1 MNPYKFSLLLIIC
14 LYISAKSVYA
24 QNDYFAIDSSL
35 FSGVSIVDGG
45 FENGKRII
53 RVSTVDKTFRFTAED
68 IKEYCEQ
75 HSLSNIILM
84 GHSMGGKTAMLAAV
98 KYSNLVAKLVVV
110 DIAPKYYEPH
120 HQQILDGL
128 TALEDADL
136 ESRQEADKLLSE
148 FISEKP
154 IRLFL
159 LKNLKRKSEGTYCLK
174 VNLETLKNNIETTI
188 VYDFSMEKLIG
199 KDYGAFKRILKS
211 LTTFRGHLAIDFYD
225 LVLKESQ
232 KLTKNAFLCLVT
244 PSLSHA
250 LFKTIISLRK
260 NGTEISLVFFRLRT

>member
-1 MNPYKFSLLLIIC
+1 MSDNWKTIGNKLAEEKHFQIHLIDQRNHG
-14 LYISAKSVYA
+14 KSPHTNEHSYE
-24 QNDYFAIDSSL
+24 L
-35 FSGVSIVDGG
+35 M
-45 FENGKRII
+45 
-53 RVSTVDKTFRFTAED
+53 AED

-174 VNLETLKNNIETTI
+174 VNLETLKNNIEEVGRSLPQDKSFNGPTLFI
-188 VYDFSMEKLIG
+188 KGGNSNYIKEEDKPNIKDQFPEVEFKEIANAGHWVHAEKMN
-199 KDYGAFKRILKS
+199 
-211 LTTFRGHLAIDFYD
+211 DFYKA
-225 LVLKESQ
+225 VV
-232 KLTKNAFLCLVT
+232 NFL
-244 PSLSHA
+244 
-250 LFKTIISLRK
+250 
-260 NGTEISLVFFRLRT
+260 

>member
-1 MNPYKFSLLLIIC
+1 MKLNSIIIGEGKPLLILHGFLGMSDNWKTIGNK
-14 LYISAKSVYA
+14 LAEEKHFQIHLIDQRNHGKSPHTNEHSYE
-24 QNDYFAIDSSL
+24 L
-35 FSGVSIVDGG
+35 M
-45 FENGKRII
+45 
-53 RVSTVDKTFRFTAED
+53 AED

-174 VNLETLKNNIETTI
+174 VNLETLKNNIEEVGRSLPQDKSFNGPTLFI
-188 VYDFSMEKLIG
+188 KGGNSNYIKEEDKPNIKDQFPEVEFKEIANAGHWVHAEKMN
-199 KDYGAFKRILKS
+199 
-211 LTTFRGHLAIDFYD
+211 DFYKA
-225 LVLKESQ
+225 VV
-232 KLTKNAFLCLVT
+232 NFL
-244 PSLSHA
+244 
-250 LFKTIISLRK
+250 
-260 NGTEISLVFFRLRT
+260 

>member
-1 MNPYKFSLLLIIC
+1 MKLNSIIIGEGTPLLILHGFLGMSDNWKTIGSK
-14 LYISAKSVYA
+14 LAEEKDFQVHLIDQRNHGKSPH
-24 QNDYFAIDSSL
+24 SSGHSYEL
-35 FSGVSIVDGG
+35 M
-45 FENGKRII
+45 
-53 RVSTVDKTFRFTAED
+53 AED

-84 GHSMGGKTAMLAAV
+84 GHSMGGKTAMLAAA
-98 KYSNLVAKLVVV
+98 KYPNLVEKLIVV

-159 LKNLKRKSEGTYCLK
+159 LKNLNRKSEGTYCLK
-174 VNLETLKNNIETTI
+174 VNLKALKNNIEEVGKGLPQDKTFKGPTLFI
-188 VYDFSMEKLIG
+188 KGANSNYIKEEDKPGIEKQFPEVE
-199 KDYGAFKRILKS
+199 FKEIANA
-211 LTTFRGHLAIDFYD
+211 GHWVHAEKMNDFYKT
-225 LVLKESQ
+225 VV
-232 KLTKNAFLCLVT
+232 NFL
-244 PSLSHA
+244 
-250 LFKTIISLRK
+250 
-260 NGTEISLVFFRLRT
+260 